1 MDGPMGKLKLV
12 GLVVL
17 LISGCSQGVINSTEG
32 QDFIGTEQERQKFEE
47 MTRGN
52 LPGQAKGAGEQ
63 VVEMTNNPQQQELE
77 LFEDPK

>member
-17 LISGCSQGVINSTEG
+17 LISGCSQGIINPPEG
-32 QDFIGTEQERQKFEE
+32 QDFIGTEQERQKFDE

-52 LPGQAKGAGEQ
+52 LPGQPKGAGEQ

-77 LFEDPK
+77 LFEEPK